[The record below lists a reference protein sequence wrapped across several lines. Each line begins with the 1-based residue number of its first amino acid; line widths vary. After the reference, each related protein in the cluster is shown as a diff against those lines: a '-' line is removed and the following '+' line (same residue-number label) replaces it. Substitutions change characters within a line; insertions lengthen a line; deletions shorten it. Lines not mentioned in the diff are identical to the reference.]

1 MRLVSLS
8 IDGTARTGLVVE
20 DDVVDLTDPA
30 VGLPASMADLLALG
44 DAAVSPLG
52 RAPSTSARRYPL
64 ATVRLLAPVPRPP
77 AFLGIARNYG
87 DHIREMGAEP
97 PERQTWFTKVSTCVV
112 GPGAAIE
119 VPRSSVAV
127 DYEGELGVVIG
138 RRCRHV
144 PVARAL
150 EVVAGYTVVND
161 VSVRDW
167 QRRTPTMFLGK
178 SFDTHGPTGPWLV
191 TADEVPDPQELRVRT
206 RVNGDL
212 RQDGSTADMV
222 FSCAQMIAHLS
233 EAMTLEPGTVLA
245 TGTPAGVGAASDP
258 PRWLVAGD
266 EVTVTVDG
274 VGELSNPVID
284 EPGPGGTGSSRHQ
297 TSDG

>member
-1 MRLVSLS
+1 MRLVTLS
-8 IDGTARTGLVVE
+8 VDGMARTGLVVGDE
-20 DDVVDLTDPA
+20 VVDLTDPA
-30 VGLPASMADLLALG
+30 VGLPDSMTGLLALG
-44 DAAVSPLG
+44 DDATAALD
-52 RAPSTSARRYPL
+52 RAPSTAARRYPL
-64 ATVRLLAPVPRPP
+64 ATTRLLAPVPRPP

-87 DHIREMGAEP
+87 DHIREMGAER
-97 PERQTWFTKVSTCVV
+97 PEHQTWFTKVSTCVI
-112 GPGAAIE
+112 GPAAAIE
-119 VPRSSVAV
+119 VPRASGAV

-144 PVARAL
+144 PVGRAL

-167 QRRTPTMFLGK
+167 QRRTPTMVLGK

-191 TADEVPDPQELRVRT
+191 TTDEVPDPQGLRVRT
-206 RVNGDL
+206 WVNGDL
-212 RQDGSTADMV
+212 RQDGTTADMV

-266 EVTVTVDG
+266 EVTVAVDG
-274 VGELSNPVID
+274 VGELTNPVVD
-284 EPGPGGTGSSRHQ
+284 EPGHGGSG
-297 TSDG
+297 D